1 MTFLVRTSHNFY
13 RTRFSVPFLW
23 LVTLSQA
30 SLQRLGGGGERN
42 RSRTKADDR
51 YAKFLPT
58 YDKRVI
64 PEIIFI
70 VETIVLLI
78 KTFSR
83 TVTSL
88 VMKISAQTRITR
100 ATLVNF
106 RQSSNLDLVLTKRF
120 LSKANV
126 LVFLYFSFSSKI

>member
-64 PEIIFI
+64 PEIIFN

-78 KTFSR
+78 KTINLFSYCNESR
-83 TVTSL
+83 DENFGPNTNSTSD
-88 VMKISAQTRITR
+88 TRE
-100 ATLVNF
+100 
-106 RQSSNLDLVLTKRF
+106 
-120 LSKANV
+120 
-126 LVFLYFSFSSKI
+126 FSSVFQS